1 MPNNNYITEN
11 LLSLDLDF
19 FKLNFLYE
27 SVNKIYNIKFKE
39 YMINE
44 DNNYLYTEGWNQKK
58 IEKQKS
64 DLKQLK
70 KDKDEKKTN
79 IIKKMI
85 DRILDFIRV
94 IKEKIMNAFNVTK
107 EKVIVST
114 LSSLNDN
121 TLIDIDVD
129 GYEEKLKILLN
140 EQKEVNNTLDKIKK
154 GNLKH
159 SDVEK
164 LKKTRETNS
173 NKIKKLRNKVDRA
186 YSTASDIAHIGKTV
200 AKTAVI
206 VGGVAVSV
214 HKAIKFW
221 KFVKSQSNT
230 VNAQETYFKNFQNN
244 YGNSSN
250 VSNDD
255 CQSVFN
261 EAQQS
266 YGVYSNTIFDV
277 IRDYEKMADE
287 YKDETQTTLNN
298 ETLQDAK
305 KVDKA
310 YKSYMTELCNKM
322 IHANED
328 ELKIGKDEYKR
339 IITQLRAE
347 NKSFKQSSKHSL
359 MDMKQLTMRI
369 ESLYKQCF
377 KGTSNVSNSEFLR
390 IYEKIK
396 DADNLYNILSK
407 KDVKI
412 LSTKI

>member
-1 MPNNNYITEN
+1 MINDITEN

-27 SVNKIYNIKFKE
+27 SVDKLYDIKFKE

-44 DNNYLYTEGWNQKK
+44 DNNDYLYTEGWNQKK
-58 IEKQKS
+58 IEKTKN

-85 DRILDFIRV
+85 NRILDFIRV

-114 LSSLNDN
+114 LSSLDDN

-129 GYEEKLKILLN
+129 RYEEELEILLN
-140 EQKEVNNTLDKIKK
+140 EQKEVNKTLDKIKK

-186 YSTASDIAHIGKTV
+186 YSTVSDIAHIGKTV
-200 AKTAVI
+200 AKTAVVI
-206 VGGVAVSV
+206 GGVAVSV

-230 VNAQETYFKNFQNN
+230 VNDQEAYFKNFQNN

-277 IRDYEKMADE
+277 VRDYEKMADK

-305 KVDKA
+305 KVEKA
-310 YKSYMTELCNKM
+310 YKSHMTELCNRM

-328 ELKIGKDEYKR
+328 ELKIGKTEYNR
-339 IITQLRAE
+339 IITQVRAE

-359 MDMKQLTMRI
+359 MDTQQVKQRI
-369 ESLYKQCF
+369 ELLYKQCF
-377 KGTSNVSNSEFLR
+377 KGTDNASNSELLK
-390 IYEKIK
+390 IDEKIR
-396 DADNLYNILSK
+396 DADNLYIALNK
-407 KDVKI
+407 KDGKI
-412 LSTKI
+412 VSTKI